1 MEPDEDQRPP
11 VTFNRQQGVVEAVTD
26 ADGEQLRISSSSKA
40 QPVDVNDKS
49 IQASI
54 AVAARG
60 LVQHGVGNP
69 DVDQKIG
76 TDDDLMYV
84 RYLML
89 L

>member
-11 VTFNRQQGVVEAVTD
+11 ITFNRQQGVVEPIAD
-26 ADGEQLRISSSSKA
+26 AEGEQLRISSTNKA

-76 TDDDLMYV
+76 TCI
-84 RYLML
+84 
-89 L
+89 

>member
-11 VTFNRQQGVVEAVTD
+11 ITFNRQQGAVEAV
-26 ADGEQLRISSSSKA
+26 ADYEGEQLRISSANKA
-40 QPVDVNDKS
+40 QPVDVTDKS

-76 TDDDLMYV
+76 ACV
-84 RYLML
+84 
-89 L
+89 